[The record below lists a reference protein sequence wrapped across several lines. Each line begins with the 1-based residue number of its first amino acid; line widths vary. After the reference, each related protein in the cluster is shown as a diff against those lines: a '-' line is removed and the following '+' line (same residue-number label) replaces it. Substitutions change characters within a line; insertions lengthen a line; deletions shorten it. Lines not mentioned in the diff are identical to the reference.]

1 MKQSKK
7 SDTKKA
13 AKKET
18 PKKAV
23 PKKETPKKETPKKE
37 IPKTLGELKKEFAA
51 ARKAN
56 PEKDAELRA
65 QYLKDKK
72 KLQS

>member
-23 PKKETPKKETPKKE
+23 PKKEIPKKET
-37 IPKTLGELKKEFAA
+37 PKTLGELKKEFAA
-51 ARKAN
+51 SRRAN
-56 PEKDAELRA
+56 PEKDAEFRA
-65 QYLKDKK
+65 QYLNDKK

>member
-23 PKKETPKKETPKKE
+23 PKKETPKKE

>member
-23 PKKETPKKETPKKE
+23 PKKETPKKE
-37 IPKTLGELKKEFAA
+37 IPKTLGELKKEFVA

>member
-23 PKKETPKKETPKKE
+23 PKKETPKKE
-37 IPKTLGELKKEFAA
+37 IPKTLGELKKEFVA

-56 PEKDAELRA
+56 PEKDVELRA

>member
-23 PKKETPKKETPKKE
+23 PKKETPK
-37 IPKTLGELKKEFAA
+37 TLGELKKEFAA
-51 ARKAN
+51 ARRAN
-56 PEKDAELRA
+56 PEKDAEFRA

>member
-23 PKKETPKKETPKKE
+23 PKKEIPKKET
-37 IPKTLGELKKEFAA
+37 PKTLGELKKEFAA

-56 PEKDAELRA
+56 PEKDTELRT